1 MGWKGRM
8 MSSLPAP
15 AARVTAI
22 NTALLK
28 EDLF

>member
-1 MGWKGRM
+1 M